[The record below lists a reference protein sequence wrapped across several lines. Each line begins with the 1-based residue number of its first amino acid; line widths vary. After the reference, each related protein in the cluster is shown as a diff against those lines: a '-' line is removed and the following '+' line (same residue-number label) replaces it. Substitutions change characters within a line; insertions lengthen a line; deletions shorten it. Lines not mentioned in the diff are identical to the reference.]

1 MPKLS
6 LAYTQRD
13 LLKLRDLLE
22 EKTGL
27 YLPDEKLNRLEEPF
41 QGPTGSLSSTA
52 PGEIIRAIAVGSA
65 EGRSLLDKLVAAIAT
80 NETYFFRISP
90 HFEAL
95 KNYLLPEIIQ
105 GKEPQGKKSLR
116 IWSAGCSTGEEPY
129 SLAIL
134 LLDNFP
140 ALRDWQITILAT
152 DIDMDALEK
161 AQQGIYRPWAFRGVD
176 PDVIKKYFHPEKGER
191 YRIDERISSLVIF
204 QPLNLKSD
212 PYPSPFYGTT
222 DLDIILCRNV
232 TIYFRPETIR
242 KVIHKFY
249 DCLREGGF
257 LITGAAEYSRQIYQD
272 FEARIFPDTV
282 IYQKASPKKH
292 LLSPI
297 SISPLPPLPAIP
309 QTPSFHA
316 IKGEHTKSG
325 QKNGARDGVEEAVK
339 LVSQGKVDNALVLLA
354 SEAQKR
360 PRDCRVCF
368 LLGQIAA
375 DRRHLREATYWLSR
389 AIALEPLHLW
399 AHYLLALSWIEES
412 KIDEAL
418 QSLKKTVY
426 IEPNFALGHFY
437 LGRIYKKQGQIK
449 KANKSFAAAKSL
461 LASASFSETLQG
473 AEEMTPRQLLALVD
487 REMAYEG

>member
-1 MPKLS
+1 MKRS
-6 LAYTQRD
+6 D
-13 LLKLRDLLE
+13 LLSLRDLLE
-22 EKTGL
+22 AKTGL
-27 YLPDEKLNRLEEPF
+27 YLPGEKLDRLEEPF
-41 QGPTGSLSSTA
+41 KDTRGSLSSTS
-52 PGEIIRAIAVGSA
+52 PQQVIHAIGADSA
-65 EGRSLLDKLVAAIAT
+65 EGRDYLSKLVAAVAT
-80 NETYFFRISP
+80 NETYFFRTLP

-95 KNYLLPEIIQ
+95 KNYLFPELLQ
-105 GKEPQGKKSLR
+105 AKLARGKKSLR
-116 IWSAGCSTGEEPY
+116 IWSAGCATGEEPY

-140 ALRDWQITILAT
+140 ELRDWQITILAS
-152 DIDMDALEK
+152 DIDLDALEK
-161 AQQGIYRPWAFRGVD
+161 AQRGIYRPWSFRGVD

-212 PYPSPFYGTT
+212 PYPSSFYGTT

-242 KVIHKFY
+242 KVIRKFY

-282 IYQKASPKKH
+282 IYQKASPKKR
-292 LLSPI
+292 LLSPAPI
-297 SISPLPPLPAIP
+297 PPLLPLPAVSR
-309 QTPSFHA
+309 TPRLHA
-316 IKGEHTKSG
+316 LEGKRAQAE
-325 QKNGARDGVEEAVK
+325 QKNDATDAMEEAVK
-339 LVSQGKVDNALVLLA
+339 LISQREIDSALVLLA

-375 DRRHLREATYWLSR
+375 DRHHLGEATYWLSR
-389 AIALEPLHLW
+389 TIAVEPLHLW
-399 AHYLLALSWIEES
+399 AHYLLALSWIEEG
-412 KIDEAL
+412 KTDEAL

-426 IEPNFALGHFY
+426 IDPSFALGHFY
-437 LGRIYKKQGQIK
+437 LGRIYKQQGQIN
-449 KANKSFAAAKSL
+449 KANKSFTAVKSL
-461 LASASFSETLQG
+461 LSSASPSDSETLQG
-473 AEEMTPRQLLALVD
+473 AEEMTPQQLLALVD